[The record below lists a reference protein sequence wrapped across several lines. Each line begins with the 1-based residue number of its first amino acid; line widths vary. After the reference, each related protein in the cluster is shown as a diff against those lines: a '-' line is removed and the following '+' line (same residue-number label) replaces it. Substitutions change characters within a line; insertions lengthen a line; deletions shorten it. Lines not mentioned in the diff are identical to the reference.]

1 MKLWSKDNTDTSKQV
16 EKFTVGKDKEFD
28 LQLAPFDVMG
38 SMAHAKML
46 ASVGLLTQEELNAI
60 HQELKNILQL
70 THDSKLTIDEA
81 VEDIH
86 SLV

>member
-16 EKFTVGKDKEFD
+16 EKFTVGNDKTFD

-46 ASVGLLTQEELNAI
+46 ASVGFADQ
-60 HQELKNILQL
+60 
-70 THDSKLTIDEA
+70 
-81 VEDIH
+81 
-86 SLV
+86 